1 MQQAPASI
9 SPGTVPFGQSCV
21 ILDVRTGVEHA
32 AVSLKQDHHHI
43 PLGDFDA
50 AKFLKDNNIDPARPI
65 YVLCRSGARAT
76 TAANAIASTGHANV
90 HVIEGGIVACE
101 ASGIPVRKGEVMS
114 LERQVRVAAGFLV
127 MTGVVLGAI
136 ASPLFYALS
145 AFVGAGLV
153 FAGVTDRCGM
163 ALMLAKA
170 PWNKGLAQK
179 SAQGACPAQ
188 AASCPAAPMVACA
201 QAPGLSMP
209 GGTAFYSPANGQS
222 GPVSVYQLAKTGKT
236 AGGCS

>member
-1 MQQAPASI
+1 M
-9 SPGTVPFGQSCV
+9 

-50 AKFLKDNNIDPARPI
+50 ASFLQDNNIDAARPV

-76 TAANAIASTGHANV
+76 TAAKAIAATGHANV

-101 ASGIPVRKGEVMS
+101 ASGIPVRKGDVMS
-114 LERQVRVAAGFLV
+114 LERQVRIAAGFLV
-127 MTGVVLGAI
+127 MGGVVLGAL
-136 ASPLFYALS
+136 ASPWFYALS

-170 PWNKGLAQK
+170 PWNKGLPQKAQ
-179 SAQGACPAQ
+179 QEACPAQ
-188 AASCPAAPMVACA
+188 AAACKAAPMVASV
-201 QAPGLSMP
+201 QAPGLAMP
-209 GGTAFYSPANGQS
+209 EGTAFYSPANGKA
-222 GPVSVYQLAKTGKT
+222 GPVNVYQLAKTGKT
-236 AGGCS
+236 VGGCS